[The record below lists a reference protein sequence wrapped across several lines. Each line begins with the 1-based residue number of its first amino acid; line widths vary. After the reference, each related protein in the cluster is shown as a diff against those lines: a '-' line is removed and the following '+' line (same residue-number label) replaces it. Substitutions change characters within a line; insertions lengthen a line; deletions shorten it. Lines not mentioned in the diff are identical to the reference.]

1 MLWSLTPFTCQLRE
15 LNNMFGM
22 LSLIEWQRTL
32 EALKKTHVV
41 AYDDV
46 FEDFGKV
53 WCVKGLIATRSNLVM
68 SWKIRLR
75 IGTNYHMMLCGSLA
89 GFPPWWFVYGYLF
102 AVDSFQFV
110 PKNTKNKACST
121 KLFGMM
127 FSRTRDVHQFVL
139 FKFGLLFGV
148 TRCNNF

>member
-1 MLWSLTPFTCQLRE
+1 MLWSLTPFTSQLRE

-32 EALKKTHVV
+32 KALKKTHVV

-75 IGTNYHMMLCGSLA
+75 MGTNYHMMLCGSLA

-110 PKNTKNKACST
+110 PKNTKKQS
-121 KLFGMM
+121 LQYQVIWHDV
-127 FSRTRDVHQFVL
+127 FSHERCASICPIQVW
-139 FKFGLLFGV
+139 V
-148 TRCNNF
+148 TIWCYALQ